1 MAKDDFD
8 INFDFDQEY
17 DFDPKIL
24 SGDGEYDGDID
35 LSEFSDEELGL
46 SSQDA
51 GEIPDDSGDFD
62 LDDIDGF
69 LEDDAPAAGEDAGD
83 IPDDV
88 PSFIQRNH
96 ASYFDMNG
104 YGATPEISQDMT
116 PSQLDEEPEPL
127 PEEPPVEEPQP
138 EEPQDYDP
146 SAESPEEPAP
156 KRERRRRPPK
166 PAKEKKPAAPNLFT
180 KFFDLYFAPV
190 LNKGLP
196 EEPQDPNNPRR
207 RRKKS
212 KLQIFKEVYLPAIVV
227 CLCVILVLSFGIGA
241 MSSAIQQHKLDKVAE
256 QSRLDAS
263 VSAKDQQAID
273 AQNALTQAAKL
284 AEGYNY
290 DDAITVLDNFL
301 ATLDDNNAYPN
312 LTAQR
317 SEYLT
322 LKNQLVVHQDPALIP
337 NLSFHVLIQDMAKAK
352 LDPQVGGLY
361 NRNFVTTSEFSK
373 ILGELYNNNYVLVD
387 FNSFTTNNG
396 GTILPKNIALPEGKK
411 PVMITQTLV
420 NYFAYMTDLDKNGE
434 PDPGGTGFAYRLVVT
449 DSGDIKAEYMDGS
462 GSPQV
467 GDYDLVPI
475 LETFLKE
482 HPDFSYKGARATLA
496 VTGEEGIF
504 GYRINSSYTADRSQ
518 SYRDEQIAG
527 AKKLVEALR
536 AKGYTL
542 ACNSYGN
549 RDYKKDNANQI
560 QNDLQQWTQQITP
573 VIGNVDVFVFARES
587 DLTDYAGN
595 AFNIMTTSGFRYF
608 VSNSKSP
615 STEVNSTYVR
625 QKRLMVTGNSM
636 AWQQDM
642 FNGIFDPNSVIDS
655 ATRGQVPN

>member
-8 INFDFDQEY
+8 INFDFEQDY

-24 SGDGEYDGDID
+24 AGDGEYDGDID
-35 LSEFSDEELGL
+35 LSEFSDEDFGL
-46 SSQDA
+46 SSQEG
-51 GEIPDDSGDFD
+51 GEDPEASGDFD

-69 LEDDAPAAGEDAGD
+69 LEDDGPAGEDAGD
-83 IPDDV
+83 VPDDV
-88 PSFIQRNH
+88 PSFAQRNRS
-96 ASYFDMNG
+96 SYFDMNG

-116 PSQLDEEPEPL
+116 PSDLEDEPQPL
-127 PEEPPVEEPQP
+127 PEEPPMEEPQP

-146 SAESPEEPAP
+146 SAEGPEEPAP
-156 KRERRRRPPK
+156 KRERRRKPSK
-166 PAKEKKPAAPNLFT
+166 PAKEKKPAAPNFFT

-241 MSSAIQQHKLDKVAE
+241 LTSAIQQHKLDKTAE

-273 AQNALTQAAKL
+273 AQNAMTQAANL
-284 AEGYNY
+284 ATMYNY

-301 ATLDDNNAYPN
+301 ATVEDT
-312 LTAQR
+312 TAFTDITAKR

-322 LKNQLVVHQDPALIP
+322 IKNQLVVHQDPALIP
-337 NLSFHVLIQDMAKAK
+337 NLSFHVLIQDMAKAMT
-352 LDPQVGGLY
+352 DEQWGGMY
-361 NRNFVTTSEFSK
+361 NRNFVTTAEFTK

-387 FNSFTTNNG
+387 FDTFTTNNN
-396 GTILPKNIALPEGKK
+396 GTILPKTFALPEGKK
-411 PVMITQTLV
+411 PIMITQTLV
-420 NYFAYMTDLDKNGE
+420 NYFAYMTDHDKNGE
-434 PDPGGTGFAYRLVVT
+434 PDADTGFAYRLVVT
-449 DSGDIKAEYMDGS
+449 DSGDIKAEYKDAS
-462 GSPQV
+462 GVQV
-467 GDYDLVPI
+467 GDFDLVPI

-482 HPDFSYKGARATLA
+482 HPDFSYQGARATLA
-496 VTGEEGIF
+496 VTGSEGIF
-504 GYRINSSYTADRSQ
+504 GYRINSSYTSERGQ
-518 SYRDEQIAG
+518 TYRDEQIAG

-536 AKGYTL
+536 SKGYTL
-542 ACNSYGN
+542 ACNSYDN
-549 RDYKKDNANQI
+549 KDYKQLNANQI
-560 QNDLQQWTQQITP
+560 QTELQQWAQQITP
-573 VIGNVDVFVFARES
+573 VIGNVDVFVFAQKS
-587 DLTDYAGN
+587 DLSDYSGN
-595 AFNIMTTSGFRYF
+595 AFNIMSTSGFRYF
-608 VSNSKSP
+608 VSNANSP

-655 ATRGQVPN
+655 ATRGPVPN